1 MSDKK
6 VTAPELAVLR
16 ERHSSKWRRFAPD
29 VLPMHVAE
37 MDFQIAEPIATR
49 IIKMTTE
56 NDLGYLGPVPEVSE
70 AFAGFAARRWNWSV
84 RPEFMHL
91 ATDVGVATVEFL
103 RTHMK
108 PGDRVIINSPVYN
121 GFFHWLEELSIEP
134 LDVPLITGEHEYLL
148 DLDGIDKAFASGARF
163 LLLCNPHNPVG
174 RAFSRDELTAL
185 AALARK
191 HDAVVISD
199 EIHAPLTYGEFIP
212 YLSCGEDAEKTG
224 VCITSSSKSWNLA
237 GLKVA
242 FLLAQSTEMNEKLKQ
257 LPEAMH
263 WRSSIVGAF
272 AMAEAFANGET
283 WLDSTLETL
292 WSNALHLQSEL
303 ARLLPAVTMHLPE
316 ASYLGWLDISEL
328 GLTNEE
334 IFTKAKVALVPG
346 PDMGGENYKNFA
358 RFNFATSKE
367 IITEALERIQRAL

>member
-1 MSDKK
+1 MSDNK
-6 VTAPELAVLR
+6 VVAPELSVLR
-16 ERHSSKWRRFAPD
+16 GRHSSKWRRFAPD

-37 MDFQIAEPIATR
+37 MDFQIAEPIAAR

-56 NDLGYLGPVPEVSE
+56 NDLGYLGPVPEVGA
-70 AFAGFAARRWNWSV
+70 AFASFAQKRWGWSV
-84 RPEFMHL
+84 RPEFLHL

-108 PGDRVIINSPVYN
+108 PGDRVIVNSPVYN
-121 GFFHWLEELSIEP
+121 GFFHWLEELNIEP
-134 LDVPLITGEHEYLL
+134 FDVPLIRGEQEYTL
-148 DLDGIDKAFASGARF
+148 DLEGIEKAFASGVRF

-174 RAFSRDELTAL
+174 RAFRRDELTTL

-191 HDAVVISD
+191 YDAIVISD
-199 EIHAPLTYGEFIP
+199 EIHAPLTYGEFVP
-212 YLSCGEDAEKTG
+212 YLSCGEDAALTG

-242 FLLAQSTEMNEKLKQ
+242 FILAQSPEMEAKLKA

-272 AMAEAFANGET
+272 AMAEAFENGVT
-283 WLDSTLETL
+283 WLDSAVATLDE
-292 WSNALHLQSEL
+292 NRHHLKSEL
-303 ARLLPAVTMHLPE
+303 ARLLPNVSMQLPE
-316 ASYLGWLDISEL
+316 AGYLAWLDISEL
-328 GLTNEE
+328 GLSNEE
-334 IFTKAKVALVPG
+334 IFSKAKVALVPG
-346 PDMGGENYKNFA
+346 PDMGGAAYENFA

-367 IITEALERIQRAL
+367 IISEALERIQRAL

>member
-1 MSDKK
+1 MSDNK
-6 VTAPELAVLR
+6 VVAPELSVLR

-37 MDFQIAEPIATR
+37 MDFQIAEPIAAR

-56 NDLGYLGPVPEVSE
+56 NDLGYLGPVPEVGE
-70 AFAGFAARRWNWSV
+70 AFKSFAGKRWGWNV
-84 RPEFMHL
+84 EPEFLHL

-103 RTHMK
+103 RTHLK
-108 PGDRVIINSPVYN
+108 PGERVIINQPVYN
-121 GFFHWLEELSIEP
+121 GFHHWLEELEIEP
-134 LDVPLITGEHEYLL
+134 LDVPIITGDHEYLL
-148 DLDGIDKAFASGARF
+148 DLEGIEKAFAAGNRF

-174 RAFSRDELTAL
+174 RAFSRAELTGL

-191 HDAVVISD
+191 YDAIVISD
-199 EIHAPLTYGEFIP
+199 EIHAPLTFGEFVP
-212 YLSCGEDAEKTG
+212 YLSCGEDAALTG

-242 FLLAQSTEMNEKLKQ
+242 FLLAQSPEMNEKLKQ

-263 WRSSIVGAF
+263 WRSSILGAF
-272 AMAEAFANGET
+272 AMAEAFTNGVE
-283 WLDSTLETL
+283 WLDATLVTL
-292 WSNALHLQSEL
+292 KENALHLEAEL
-303 ARLLPAVTMHLPE
+303 ARLLPQVKTHMPE
-316 ASYLGWLDISEL
+316 AGYLAWLDITDL
-328 GLTNEE
+328 GLTTEE

-346 PDMGGENYKNFA
+346 PDMGGSAYENFA

-367 IITEALERIQRAL
+367 IITEALERIKSAL

>member
-1 MSDKK
+1 MSDNK
-6 VTAPELAVLR
+6 VVAPELSVLR

-37 MDFQIAEPIATR
+37 MDFQIAEPIAAR

-56 NDLGYLGPVPEVSE
+56 NDLGYLGPVPEVAE
-70 AFAGFAARRWNWSV
+70 AFAGFAARRWNWTIH
-84 RPEFMHL
+84 PEFLHI
-91 ATDVGVATVEFL
+91 ATDVGVACVEFL
-103 RTHMK
+103 RTHLK
-108 PGDRVIINSPVYN
+108 PGERVIINQPVYN
-121 GFFHWLEELSIEP
+121 GFHHWLEELEIESV
-134 LDVPLITGEHEYLL
+134 DVPLITGDHEYLL
-148 DLDGIDKAFASGARF
+148 DLVGIEKAFAAGHRF
-163 LLLCNPHNPVG
+163 FLLCNPHNPVG
-174 RAFSRDELTAL
+174 RAFSRQELTAL

-191 HDAVVISD
+191 YNAIVISD
-199 EIHAPLTYGEFIP
+199 EIHAPLTYGEFTP
-212 YLSCGEDAEKTG
+212 YLDCGEDAALTG

-242 FLLAQSTEMNEKLKQ
+242 FLLAQSPEMNEMLKQ

-272 AMAEAFANGET
+272 AMAEAFNNGEA
-283 WLDSTLETL
+283 WLDATLETL
-292 WSNALHLQSEL
+292 WENALHLKAEL
-303 ARLLPAVTMHLPE
+303 ARLLPSVKMHLPE

-346 PDMGGENYKNFA
+346 PEMGGAAYENFA

-367 IITEALERIQRAL
+367 LITEALERIQRAL